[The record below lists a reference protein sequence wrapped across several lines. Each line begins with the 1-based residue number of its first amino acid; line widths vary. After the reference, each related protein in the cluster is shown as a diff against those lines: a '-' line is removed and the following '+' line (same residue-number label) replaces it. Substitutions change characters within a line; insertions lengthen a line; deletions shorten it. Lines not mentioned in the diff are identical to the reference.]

1 MRVLKDGRDVVIFAY
16 GTMVDAAMKASLEL
30 EKNLVST
37 RVVNVNTM
45 KPFNYLSAVELAR
58 GARAVITAEEHS
70 YIGCLASAVCLAL
83 RKTKIPVDYVA
94 VEDRFGQSARNAA
107 ELMEDYGLTSRNIV
121 NKATSLLAINYS

>member
-1 MRVLKDGRDVVIFAY
+1 
-16 GTMVDAAMKASLEL
+16 
-30 EKNLVST
+30 
-37 RVVNVNTM
+37 M
-45 KPFNYLSAVELAR
+45 KPFNCLSTIELTQ

-70 YIGCLASAVCLAL
+70 YLGGLASAVCLAL